1 MPKRKQTSDEPVI
14 TDELLA
20 NENEVR
26 KLVINHLDKNDI
38 AFVSVV
44 DALRGRT
51 RYEQL
56 YPTNFGTHNTSN
68 GYRIIAKSIS
78 EYLSKQSADKF

>member
-26 KLVINHLDKNDI
+26 KLAINHLDKNDI

-51 RYEQL
+51 RYEPL
-56 YPTNFGTHNTSN
+56 YPTNFGTHSN
-68 GYRIIAKSIS
+68 KNYYRLIAANISQYLFEKS
-78 EYLSKQSADKF
+78 AN